1 MKNIERV
8 LEKASVGSILIAAL
22 SCAGCFPALGSLA
35 AAIGLGFL
43 GQLEGV
49 MINKLLPVFAGFALL
64 LSIYSWSKHRI
75 HWRGLISTLPPIA
88 ILVVLY
94 PLWKYAWST
103 YLFYSALVMM
113 VIVSIGDV
121 IWPAE
126 KYCQMSGV
134 DDA

>member
-1 MKNIERV
+1 MKNIESV

-75 HWRGLISTLPPIA
+75 HWRGLISTLPPIV
-88 ILVVLY
+88 ILAVLY
-94 PLWKYAWST
+94 PLWKYAWSM
-103 YLFYSALVMM
+103 FS
-113 VIVSIGDV
+113 VSWKSWKSVNHGHFSS
-121 IWPAE
+121 P
-126 KYCQMSGV
+126 KYRSISNYDCFGS
-134 DDA
+134 